1 MTVGTP
7 DSALVSA
14 MKDIAFGSAAGIVS
28 KVFEHP
34 FDLCKVRLQSQVL
47 DATARF
53 SGPLDCLYKTWK
65 FEGVRGLYRGLPMPI
80 VGAMAENASLF
91 LAYNKIQQV
100 LQRYPHF
107 HSGSDGRIPLDGIAI
122 AGGGAG
128 TVASFLLTPIEL
140 IKCKMQV
147 QMIAAEV
154 QVAPILAATGGSPSL
169 TAALPLTRPA
179 PSFSQM
185 QGPIGL
191 ISSIIQTHGF
201 RGLWLGHTGT
211 LIRETGGGAAWF
223 TTKEAICRILA
234 PNNRELALYESAFAG
249 ACAGVSY
256 NVILFPADSIKS
268 AVQTEEELRPRLPGQ
283 PRPTF
288 LGTARAIWAA
298 QGIKGFYAGMGV
310 TVARAIPSS
319 AIIFVVY
326 DGLSKRFA

>member
-1 MTVGTP
+1 MLDENVVL
-7 DSALVSA
+7 AL
-14 MKDIAFGSAAGIVS
+14 KDIAYGSAAGMVS

-53 SGPLDCLYKTWK
+53 SGPIDCLYKTWK
-65 FEGVRGLYRGLPMPI
+65 FEGIRGLYRGLPMPI

-91 LAYNKIQQV
+91 LAYNKIQDTL
-100 LQRYPHF
+100 LQYSHF
-107 HSGSDGRIPLDGIAI
+107 RPSTNHKVTLDGIAI

-147 QMIAAEV
+147 QMIAAEAR
-154 QVAPILAATGGSPSL
+154 VAPILAVTGAEASVTAT
-169 TAALPLTRPA
+169 LPR
-179 PSFSQM
+179 PSFGQLE
-185 QGPIGL
+185 GPVSLVASVIR
-191 ISSIIQTHGF
+191 THGI

-211 LIRETGGGAAWF
+211 MIRETGGGAAWF
-223 TTKEAICRILA
+223 TTKEAICRWLA
-234 PNNRELALYESAFAG
+234 PDPRDLALHQSAFAG

-288 LGTARAIWAA
+288 LGTARAIWHA
-298 QGIKGFYAGMGV
+298 QGVRGFYAGMGV

-319 AIIFVVY
+319 AIIFVTY
-326 DGLSKRFA
+326 DGLVKYFG

>member
-1 MTVGTP
+1 MAENNVA
-7 DSALVSA
+7 AL
-14 MKDIAFGSAAGIVS
+14 KDIAYGSAAGMVS
-28 KVFEHP
+28 KIFEHP

-91 LAYNKIQQV
+91 LAYNKIQDA
-100 LQRYPHF
+100 LLHYSHF
-107 HSGSDGRIPLDGIAI
+107 ISSTSHKITLDGIAI

-147 QMIAAEV
+147 QMIAAETRI
-154 QVAPILAATGGSPSL
+154 APVLATSGGTTSV
-169 TAALPLTRPA
+169 TAVLPRPA
-179 PSFSQM
+179 FNQLEGPVSLIFSV
-185 QGPIGL
+185 IK
-191 ISSIIQTHGF
+191 SHGI
-201 RGLWLGHTGT
+201 RGLWYGHTGT
-211 LIRETGGGAAWF
+211 LLRETGGGAAWF
-223 TTKEAICRILA
+223 TTKEAICRMLA
-234 PNNRELALYESAFAG
+234 PDPRDLGLHQSALAG

-256 NVILFPADSIKS
+256 NVVLFPADSIKS
-268 AVQTEEELRPRLPGQ
+268 TMQTEEELRPRLPGQ

-288 LGTARAIWAA
+288 LGTARAIWHA
-298 QGIKGFYAGMGV
+298 QGVRGFYAGMGV

-319 AIIFVVY
+319 AIIFVTY
-326 DGLSKRFA
+326 DGLVKYFG

>member
-1 MTVGTP
+1 MLDENVVL
-7 DSALVSA
+7 AL
-14 MKDIAFGSAAGIVS
+14 KDIAYGSAAGMVS

-53 SGPLDCLYKTWK
+53 SGPVDCLYKTWK

-91 LAYNKIQQV
+91 LAYNKIQDT
-100 LQRYPHF
+100 LLKYPHF
-107 HSGSDGRIPLDGIAI
+107 RPSTNHKVTLDGIAI

-147 QMIAAEV
+147 QMIAAEGR
-154 QVAPILAATGGSPSL
+154 VAPILAVTGAEASV
-169 TAALPLTRPA
+169 TAALPR
-179 PSFSQM
+179 PSFGQLE
-185 QGPIGL
+185 GPISL
-191 ISSIIQTHGF
+191 IASVVKSHGI

-223 TTKEAICRILA
+223 TTKEAICRWLA
-234 PNNRELALYESAFAG
+234 PDPRDLALHQSAFAG

-256 NVILFPADSIKS
+256 NVFLFPADSIKS
-268 AVQTEEELRPRLPGQ
+268 AIQTEEELRPRLPGQ

-288 LGTARAIWAA
+288 LGTAQAIWRA
-298 QGIKGFYAGMGV
+298 QGVKGFYAGMGV

-319 AIIFVVY
+319 AIIFVTY
-326 DGLSKRFA
+326 DGLVKYFG

>member
-1 MTVGTP
+1 MTVGTV
-7 DSALVSA
+7 DSGLVAA

-47 DATARF
+47 DVTARF
-53 SGPLDCLYKTWK
+53 SGPVDCLYKTWK
-65 FEGVRGLYRGLPMPI
+65 FEGGLPMPI

-91 LAYNKIQQV
+91 LAYNKIQQA
-100 LQRYPHF
+100 LQKYPHF
-107 HSGSDGRIPLDGIAI
+107 NTDPGQRIPLDGIAI

-147 QMIAAEV
+147 QMIAAEAHV
-154 QVAPILAATGGSPSL
+154 VPILATTGATSV
-169 TAALPLTRPA
+169 TATLPLPRA
-179 PSFSQM
+179 GPSFSQL
-185 QGPIGL
+185 QGPLSL
-191 ISSIIQTHGF
+191 IMSVIQTHGV

-211 LIRETGGGAAWF
+211 LIRETGGCAAWF
-223 TTKEAICRILA
+223 TTKEAVCRILA
-234 PNNRELALYESAFAG
+234 PGNRELGLHESAFAG
-249 ACAGVSY
+249 ACAGVAY
-256 NVILFPADSIKS
+256 NVTLFPADSIKS
-268 AVQTEEELRPRLPGQ
+268 AVQTEEELRPKLPGQ

-298 QGIKGFYAGMGV
+298 QGIRGFYAGMGV

>member
-1 MTVGTP
+1 MTVGTV
-7 DSALVSA
+7 DSGLVAA
-14 MKDIAFGSAAGIVS
+14 MKDIAFGSAAGMVS

-53 SGPLDCLYKTWK
+53 SGPADCLYKTWK

-100 LQRYPHF
+100 LQKYPHF
-107 HSGSDGRIPLDGIAI
+107 NTGPGQRIPLDGIAI

-147 QMIAAEV
+147 QMIAAEAH
-154 QVAPILAATGGSPSL
+154 VAPILAATGASTSV
-169 TAALPLTRPA
+169 TATLPLTRAA
-179 PSFSQM
+179 PSFGQL
-185 QGPIGL
+185 QGPLSL
-191 ISSIIQTHGF
+191 IVSVIQTYGV

-211 LIRETGGGAAWF
+211 LIRETGGCAAWF
-223 TTKEAICRILA
+223 TTKEAVCRILA
-234 PNNRELALYESAFAG
+234 PGNRELRLHESAFAG
-249 ACAGVSY
+249 ACAGVAY

-268 AVQTEEELRPRLPGQ
+268 AVQTEEELRPKLPGQ

-298 QGIKGFYAGMGV
+298 QGIRGLYAGMGV

>member
-1 MTVGTP
+1 MAGETV
-7 DSALVSA
+7 DSALVQGL
-14 MKDIAFGSAAGIVS
+14 KDIAFGSAAGIVS

-53 SGPLDCLYKTWK
+53 SGPIDCLYKTWK

-80 VGAMAENASLF
+80 IGAMAENASLF
-91 LAYNKIQQV
+91 LAYNKVQQA
-100 LQRYPHF
+100 LLKYPHF
-107 HSGSDGRIPLDGIAI
+107 NSTTGHKITLDGIAI
-122 AGGGAG
+122 AGAGAG

-147 QMIAAEV
+147 QMIAAEAH
-154 QVAPILAATGGSPSL
+154 VAPILATTGATASV
-169 TAALPLTRPA
+169 TAALPRPA
-179 PSFSQM
+179 FSQL
-185 QGPIGL
+185 QGPVGL
-191 ISSIIQTHGF
+191 VASVIKMHGV

-223 TTKEAICRILA
+223 TTKEAVCRILA
-234 PNNRELALYESAFAG
+234 PDARELGLHESAFAG
-249 ACAGVSY
+249 ACAGVAY
-256 NVILFPADSIKS
+256 NIFLFPADSIKS
-268 AVQTEEELRPRLPGQ
+268 TVQTEEELRPRLPGQ

-288 LGTARAIWAA
+288 LGTARAIWLA

-319 AIIFVVY
+319 AIIFVTY
-326 DGLSKRFA
+326 DGLVKYFA

>member
-7 DSALVSA
+7 DSGLVSA
-14 MKDIAFGSAAGIVS
+14 AKDIAFGSAAGIVS

-53 SGPLDCLYKTWK
+53 SGPIDCLYKTWK

-91 LAYNKIQQV
+91 LAYNKIQQA
-100 LQRYPHF
+100 LQKYPHF
-107 HSGSDGRIPLDGIAI
+107 HATDGRIPLDGIAI

-154 QVAPILAATGGSPSL
+154 QAAPILATTGASPSL
-169 TAALPLTRPA
+169 TAALPLPRA
-179 PSFSQM
+179 GPSFSQL
-185 QGPIGL
+185 QGPVGL
-191 ISSIIQTHGF
+191 TLSIIRSHGVG
-201 RGLWLGHTGT
+201 GLWLGHTGT

-223 TTKEAICRILA
+223 TTKEAVSRMLA
-234 PNNRELALYESAFAG
+234 PNNRDLAMHESAFAG
-249 ACAGVSY
+249 ACAGVAY

-298 QGIKGFYAGMGV
+298 QGVKGFYAGMGV

-326 DGLSKRFA
+326 DGLAKRFA